1 MTKDTD
7 RITDLE
13 QRVQSLE
20 ATVTG
25 LTEELVEANERIRAL
40 EGGENADAPT
50 AIEST
55 YPETDADTDDE
66 SETANTPKTAESRDS
81 GEDTQEESDLDDI
94 IVA

>member
-1 MTKDTD
+1 MTQDAD
-7 RITDLE
+7 RIADLE

-55 YPETDADTDDE
+55 YPESDEADDEEADTTK
-66 SETANTPKTAESRDS
+66 SAESRET

>member
-1 MTKDTD
+1 MTQDTD
-7 RITDLE
+7 RIADLE

-55 YPETDADTDDE
+55 YPEPDDETDDG
-66 SETANTPKTAESRDS
+66 ANTPKSAETREA